1 MSTALSE
8 ITRFQTDRKLDEKAY
23 DWSVEA
29 TNIVE
34 ELLEAVGI
42 NDRNTALLSVGDM
55 QLRINERVQQGLV
68 MAPDVKD
75 QVDAFGDIIVFAC
88 GALTKLGYSPELVLT
103 QVALEINS
111 REGSMID
118 GKFVKDKTPEAKA
131 KWVKADFTKC
141 KLIKVTPKQRD
152 AFHRTEGRMGDD
164 SEVAAWVMNLI

>member
-8 ITRFQTDRKLDEKAY
+8 ITRFQTERKLDEKAY

-42 NDRNTALLSVGDM
+42 NDRNTALLAVGDM

-68 MAPDVKD
+68 IAPSVVD
-75 QVDAFGDIIVFAC
+75 QVDAFGDVIVFAC
-88 GALTKLGYSPELVLT
+88 GALTKLGYSPELVLS

-111 REGSMID
+111 REGTMID
-118 GKFVKDKTPEAKA
+118 GKFVKDKSPEAKA
-131 KWVKADFTKC
+131 KWVKANFDKC
-141 KLIKVTPKQRD
+141 RLIKVTRRQRE
-152 AFHRTEGRMGDD
+152 AHNLTTGTMGTD
-164 SEVAAWVMNLI
+164 EEIAAWVMNLI

>member
-8 ITRFQTDRKLDEKAY
+8 ITRFQTDRKLDEKDY

-29 TNIVE
+29 ANIVE
-34 ELLEAVGI
+34 ELLEATGI
-42 NDRNTALLSVGDM
+42 NDRNTALLAVGDI

-68 MAPDVKD
+68 IAPTRLD

-88 GALTKLGYSPELVLT
+88 GALTKLGYNPELVLS

-111 REGSMID
+111 REGTMID
-118 GKFVKDKTPEAKA
+118 GKFVKDKSPEAKA

-141 KLIKVTPKQRD
+141 KLIKVTHKQRE
-152 AFHRTEGRMGDD
+152 AFSRTEGFMGDD
-164 SEVAAWVMNLI
+164 AEVAAWVMNLI